1 MAMATLQ
8 TKSVTLNITTQC
20 KWHLPSFR
28 TEIRIFAKDFPRRFK
43 CILIVSFADEF
54 NLLAFS
60 ENITAN
66 AFV

>member
-1 MAMATLQ
+1 MATATLQ
-8 TKSVTLNITTQC
+8 TKLVTLHITTQC
-20 KWHLPSFR
+20 KWHLLSFR
-28 TEIRIFAKDFPRRFK
+28 IDIRVFAKGFLRKFK

-60 ENITAN
+60 ENITVN